1 MWCLYVQPSEIKWQ
15 VQQWE
20 EIFQPATAD
29 QWSCTPTAA
38 HAKAPTL
45 QKPAMQDMWITFSCM
60 SPGPPVTFDST
71 SVHCVQVFAF
81 QYLQKKWRN
90 KKKKPAESQRPRH
103 TNAHSLDCALRRK
116 TYVCLCPRALGA
128 CNSLQIVLH
137 GLLPTEPEHL
147 ASPLCAILSQQ
158 MKFPQLQ
165 SVVKTWARCT
175 FYQGTLPDSSQGIF
189 SLIEITYITVIPS
202 VSQECFCFV
211 CVCEN
216 SLEPK
221 VAGAKRIIALM
232 LCHRSGRLQSER
244 RVSYIT
250 RLGRLIDF

>member
-1 MWCLYVQPSEIKWQ
+1 MWCLYVQPCEIKWQ

-29 QWSCTPTAA
+29 QWSCTQTAA

-81 QYLQKKWRN
+81 QYLQKKWR

-103 TNAHSLDCALRRK
+103 TNAHSLDCAFHRK
-116 TYVCLCPRALGA
+116 TYTLGA
-128 CNSLQIVLH
+128 CSRWPCNSLQIVLH

-147 ASPLCAILSQQ
+147 ALPLCAILSQQ

-175 FYQGTLPDSSQGIF
+175 FIRERYQ
-189 SLIEITYITVIPS
+189 LIEIAYITAIPS
-202 VSQECFCFV
+202 VSQESFFLCV

-232 LCHRSGRLQSER
+232 LCHRSGRLQPER

>member
-1 MWCLYVQPSEIKWQ
+1 
-15 VQQWE
+15 
-20 EIFQPATAD
+20 
-29 QWSCTPTAA
+29 
-38 HAKAPTL
+38 
-45 QKPAMQDMWITFSCM
+45 MQDIWITFSCM

-81 QYLQKKWRN
+81 QYLQKKWR
-90 KKKKPAESQRPRH
+90 KKKKKTAESQRPRH

-116 TYVCLCPRALGA
+116 TYACRCPRALGA
-128 CNSLQIVLH
+128 CSRWLCNSLQIVFH

-147 ASPLCAILSQQ
+147 ASPLCTILSQQ

-175 FYQGTLPDSSQGIF
+175 FIRERYQ
-189 SLIEITYITVIPS
+189 LIEIAYITAIPS
-202 VSQECFCFV
+202 VSQESFFCV

-244 RVSYIT
+244 QPSRVM
-250 RLGRLIDF
+250 

>member
-1 MWCLYVQPSEIKWQ
+1 MWCLYVQPCEIKWQ
-15 VQQWE
+15 VQQCE

-29 QWSCTPTAA
+29 QWSCTQTAA

-45 QKPAMQDMWITFSCM
+45 QKASNAGYVNHFQLHVTRTSSHFRLNKCALCASVCIPIPAKE
-60 SPGPPVTFDST
+60 V
-71 SVHCVQVFAF
+71 
-81 QYLQKKWRN
+81 KE

-116 TYVCLCPRALGA
+116 TYACRCPRALGA
-128 CNSLQIVLH
+128 CSRWLCNSLQIVFH

-175 FYQGTLPDSSQGIF
+175 FIRERYQ
-189 SLIEITYITVIPS
+189 LIEIAYITVIPS
-202 VSQECFCFV
+202 VSQESFFCV

-244 RVSYIT
+244 QPSRVM
-250 RLGRLIDF
+250 

>member
-29 QWSCTPTAA
+29 QWSCTQTAA

-60 SPGPPVTFDST
+60 SLQSLST
-71 SVHCVQVFAF
+71 QQVCIVCKC
-81 QYLQKKWRN
+81 LHSNTCKRSEG

-116 TYVCLCPRALGA
+116 TYVCLCPCALGA
-128 CNSLQIVLH
+128 CSRWLCNSLQIVLH

-175 FYQGTLPDSSQGIF
+175 FIRERYQIPLKAF
-189 SLIEITYITVIPS
+189 SA
-202 VSQECFCFV
+202 
-211 CVCEN
+211 
-216 SLEPK
+216 SL
-221 VAGAKRIIALM
+221 
-232 LCHRSGRLQSER
+232 RSL
-244 RVSYIT
+244 T
-250 RLGRLIDF
+250 